1 MTVFTPEQRARIEA
15 AVNEAESRT
24 SAEFLCATMR
34 ATDTYLT
41 MPLLLAAMIAIALP
55 AMIRLVTPGWTDFGR
70 SDPGVTL
77 LQVFAFALCAIVGAW
92 PPIAV
97 RLTPRRVRQRRFA
110 RTAAAVFL
118 EQGLAGVSQ
127 RNGVLLFVSLAER
140 QVEVIADKHVYE
152 RVDPRAWAEIVGDFT
167 VAVKRGDVADG
178 YVAALRRLGS
188 LLADAYPRH
197 EDDVNEITDR
207 VVELD

>member
-1 MTVFTPEQRARIEA
+1 MSVFTPVQRARVEA
-15 AVNEAESRT
+15 AVKEAESRT

-41 MPLLLAAMIAIALP
+41 VPLLLAAAIALALP
-55 AMIRLVTPGWTDFGR
+55 MTIRLVTPGWSGITIG
-70 SDPGVTL
+70 DPGLTL
-77 LQVFAFALCAIVGAW
+77 LQVLVFAACALIGAW
-92 PPIAV
+92 TPIAV

-127 RNGVLLFVSLAER
+127 RNGVLLFVALAEH
-140 QVEVIADKHVYE
+140 QVEVIADRQVYE
-152 RVDPRAWAEIVGDFT
+152 RVDPRAWTEIVGDFT
-167 VAVKRGDVADG
+167 AAVKRGDVADG

-188 LLADAYPRH
+188 LLEDAYPRA

-207 VVELD
+207 LVELD